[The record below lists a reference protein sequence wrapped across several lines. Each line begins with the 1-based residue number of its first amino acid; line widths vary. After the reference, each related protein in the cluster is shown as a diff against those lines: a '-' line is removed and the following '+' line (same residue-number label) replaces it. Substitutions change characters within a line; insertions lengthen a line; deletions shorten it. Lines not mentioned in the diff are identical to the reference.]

1 MKNLRFNQLLLL
13 GIFLLS
19 SVISYGQGGDA
30 LRKLN
35 AAKIGLI
42 TERLGLS
49 PNQAEKFWPIYQE
62 YASKKK
68 AIQADFTQIKK
79 SYNRS
84 TATEEDTRKVLNQ
97 GQEIKQKKLNLEKEY
112 SSKMLNVIDSK
123 QLLSLNQAEGEF
135 REMLLRRLEQRQNQ
149 QRGKEQIRERNQQRL
164 NKQRN

>member
-19 SVISYGQGGDA
+19 SVISYGQSGDA
-30 LRKLN
+30 LKKLN

-49 PNQAEKFWPIYQE
+49 PNQAEKFWPLYQE

-68 AIQADFTQIKK
+68 AIQSDFTQIKK
-79 SYNRS
+79 NYNRS
-84 TATEEDTRKVLNQ
+84 TATEDDTRRVLKQ

-123 QLLSLNQAEGEF
+123 QLMSLNQAEGEF
-135 REMLLRRLEQRQNQ
+135 REMLLKRLEQRQNQ

-164 NKQRN
+164 NQKRN